1 MFLKD
6 LLRKYLYKP
15 HCEYCGSILK
25 GSKVFCEQCQS
36 DFYYDFSQN
45 KNLVRKEEEGYTLLL
60 EKMPYFK
67 LLIQRAQNPRNTFL
81 VDGIA
86 SIVVV
91 LIHALNLPWPR
102 KLIETAFIEDK
113 KVNHLF
119 FKKLSVLLNRPVES
133 EKKSRKGLFLSI

>member
-6 LLRKYLYKP
+6 LLKKYLYKP
-15 HCEYCGSILK
+15 HCEYCGSELK
-25 GSKVFCEQCQS
+25 SAKVFCAQCQS
-36 DFYYDFSQN
+36 DFYYEFSQN
-45 KNLVRKEEEGYTLLL
+45 KNLVQKEEGGYTLLL

-86 SIVVV
+86 AIVIV
-91 LIHALNLPWPR
+91 LIHAQSLPWPK
-102 KLIETAFIEDK
+102 KLIETTFIQDK

-119 FKKLSVLLNRPVES
+119 FKKLSKLINRPVES
-133 EKKSRKGLFLSI
+133 EKQSKKGLFLFS